1 MSNLTT
7 QNYDGQL
14 IQIVEQSQIEPT
26 KGTQMM
32 QLFVPY
38 FKRMDEVERK
48 ISILPAENP
57 SKEDCEMAKAIRKAL
72 RDNRLDAERIKKQ
85 GKETIILEGRLF
97 DNLYNIIDNSSKP
110 LEKRCEAIEKWHE
123 IKEAERVEAVYQER
137 KSLCDELEADT
148 MFVNIRQM
156 SDDQFNDYISTV
168 KTAIAARLEAERIE
182 SERIAAE
189 ERKLDERMKTRLKY
203 LATND
208 IDGEL
213 LQIREITDEQF
224 DTFCNRQLEI
234 KKQAHEAKQR
244 AIEAEAQR
252 IEAAKKADA
261 ERAEMQR
268 LQAEQ
273 TAALQAKLDE
283 ERKQAEAAKI
293 ASAKL
298 AEAARIE
305 AEAARAELA
314 KAEELKQIEAAKVAE
329 SDRAALLA
337 PDRDKLAFL
346 VTIIYGIKMPELQ
359 TPEAQRITSNVKTLL
374 RKVTAYIEQEADK
387 L

>member
-26 KGTQMM
+26 KGAQMM

-156 SDDQFNDYISTV
+156 SDDQFNEYISTV

-189 ERKLDERMKTRLKY
+189 ERKLDERMKIRLKY

-244 AIEAEAQR
+244 AIEAEAAR

-261 ERAEMQR
+261 ERAKM
-268 LQAEQ
+268 
-273 TAALQAKLDE
+273 QAKLDE
-283 ERKQAEAAKI
+283 ERKQ
-293 ASAKL
+293 
-298 AEAARIE
+298 

-329 SDRAALLA
+329 SNRAALLA

>member
-26 KGTQMM
+26 KGAQMM

-182 SERIAAE
+182 SERIALE

-261 ERAEMQR
+261 ERAKMQ
-268 LQAEQ
+268 
-273 TAALQAKLDE
+273 TKLDH
-283 ERKQAEAAKI
+283 ERKQAEK
-293 ASAKL
+293 
-298 AEAARIE
+298 E
-305 AEAARAELA
+305 AELHRAELA
-314 KAEELKQIEAAKVAE
+314 KTKKAADEVRAELAKTEELKQIEAAKVAE